1 VTSARKAIQA
11 LRERRVRFLN
21 LSSALEEP
29 AQQGGPDV
37 ATKNAA
43 SDKIPANT
51 LILHWSEDQN
61 AWAELPWLDWVR
73 FRGYGKERSSLLI
86 GAEAGEHYFLVCML
100 GSHGEL
106 SNVIPHRYV
115 ISNDARLVYG
125 FDGLEEGERQEA
137 DRLEELVWPTIEDIE
152 RFNELGQRGFSA
164 NLPPLRTVHSLLQA
178 MPGIAG
184 APPGAA
190 CWNFLSAIGICRS
203 SMAPN

>member
-1 VTSARKAIQA
+1 
-11 LRERRVRFLN
+11 
-21 LSSALEEP
+21 
-29 AQQGGPDV
+29 V
-37 ATKNAA
+37 ATKTAA

-51 LILHWSEDQN
+51 LILHWIEHQN
-61 AWAELPWLDWVR
+61 AWTELPWLDWVR

-115 ISNDARLVYG
+115 ISSDARLVHG
-125 FDGLEEGERQEA
+125 FDGLGQEEREEA

-164 NLPPLRTVHSLLQA
+164 NLPPLRTVQNLLQA

-190 CWNFLSAIGICRS
+190 CWNFLSAMGICRS